1 MGQAART
8 KIPVKHQPLRCFK
21 SLLLKPRGTYC
32 TSKCQSFFRMRFRYQ
47 NPSGIFERLFFK
59 PCLSHVSHLQP
70 PDSIL
75 PLPSFSTV
83 PQAVHHTRT
92 ALFFFFFLQTAEQAL
107 ATNCIL
113 QNVMH
118 LCVFSSG
125 HSFWWDTGSGWAG
138 AWDGDRAHRERCCAG
153 GGYPGDIPLLQHV
166 SLVQGWVGWCVSESF
181 ILDVL

>member
-8 KIPVKHQPLRCFK
+8 KIPVKHQPLKCFK

-59 PCLSHVSHLQP
+59 PCLSHVSHLEP

-75 PLPSFSTV
+75 LLHRAPGSPSYKNSFI
-83 PQAVHHTRT
+83 
-92 ALFFFFFLQTAEQAL
+92 FIFFLQTAEQGL

-125 HSFWWDTGSGWAG
+125 HSFWWDTGAGWAG
-138 AWDGDRAHRERCCAG
+138 A
-153 GGYPGDIPLLQHV
+153 
-166 SLVQGWVGWCVSESF
+166 
-181 ILDVL
+181 